1 MRTVRPVAPWLMVVL
16 VAAVFAGCW
25 VLTYTAGGT
34 RTAMPHI
41 FYVPIV
47 LAARPFGVRG
57 GIVAGVIAA
66 VLCGPGMPLDV
77 GTGEP
82 QELLNWATRGAFFVL
97 VGALAGTS
105 TMFARRRFQNE
116 LASQLW
122 TEVNASA
129 GHSADASTMDGW
141 GSRVRDA
148 LESHSFRTVFQP
160 IYRCDGGDLIA
171 VEALTRFDDLPVCPP
186 DEWFARAA
194 DVGLGIELELAAL
207 DAALTAST
215 DLPAAV
221 ALAFNA
227 SPALLSDPRL
237 TALLDQH
244 PGRALIAEVTE
255 HAIVDDYHHLAR
267 AIAGLRARGVRIAV
281 DDAGA
286 GFASL
291 RHVVRLQ
298 PDIIKLDLSLT
309 QNLDDDPVL
318 RPLAD
323 CLIQF
328 AHRTDSVIV
337 VEGIETARDLH
348 TWKHL
353 GADAVQGFFLARPG
367 PLPADLRSQAVA
379 GAPFRMPAR

>member
-1 MRTVRPVAPWLMVVL
+1 
-16 VAAVFAGCW
+16 
-25 VLTYTAGGT
+25 
-34 RTAMPHI
+34 MPHI

-57 GIVAGVIAA
+57 GLVAGVIAA

-141 GSRVRDA
+141 RARVRDA

-186 DEWFARAA
+186 DEWFA
-194 DVGLGIELELAAL
+194 LG
-207 DAALTAST
+207 
-215 DLPAAV
+215 
-221 ALAFNA
+221 
-227 SPALLSDPRL
+227 
-237 TALLDQH
+237 
-244 PGRALIAEVTE
+244 GR
-255 HAIVDDYHHLAR
+255 R
-267 AIAGLRARGVRIAV
+267 RAR
-281 DDAGA
+281 
-286 GFASL
+286 
-291 RHVVRLQ
+291 
-298 PDIIKLDLSLT
+298 
-309 QNLDDDPVL
+309 
-318 RPLAD
+318 
-323 CLIQF
+323 
-328 AHRTDSVIV
+328 HRT
-337 VEGIETARDLH
+337 
-348 TWKHL
+348 
-353 GADAVQGFFLARPG
+353 
-367 PLPADLRSQAVA
+367 
-379 GAPFRMPAR
+379 